1 MTIVHNTPTLAHC
14 RFGGNLVSK
23 KLNAKPK
30 RSINPMVVLDYRCYS
45 PGHKIGTNY
54 PPELSQVGW
63 VL

>member
-1 MTIVHNTPTLAHC
+1 M
-14 RFGGNLVSK
+14 VSK